1 MSNSTKT
8 FKKFVLGLSFV
19 ALSTTASLAQDYV
32 FKVMASNGNVTQ
44 KSPAK
49 RLWAGSQLQGNDLI
63 NVPDKGYV
71 GLMHKNGRTIELK
84 AAGNYK
90 ISDLASKVGG
100 SSSITSKYANYVA
113 GEMSKADKVDINK
126 NHRKYSSITGSVSR
140 TIVIGNVFAYFPL
153 SLDTE
158 KEGKEAKEATAMY
171 DGSEFVLH
179 FYPNPEQNPSVVK
192 FDTYFVSVLDMTNK
206 EVARYETK
214 EESIKIDLTKLKFK
228 YEPSWV
234 INVSRN
240 AETFKKG
247 DVNAYHVSLLSKE
260 DAHYKKV
267 TADLKEIGEAETA
280 LDKLT
285 QARVFEEH
293 KLLQD
298 AIRCHEQAIAMQPEV
313 ATFKVAYDEFLVRNR
328 IRYIQKAGFSED
340 IMKDDSKASA
350 IIVEEEKKEE
360 VKPARK
366 TVVAPKKGKKG
377 RK

>member
-8 FKKFVLGLSFV
+8 LKKFVLGLSFV
-19 ALSTTASLAQDYV
+19 ALSATASLAQDYV
-32 FKVMASNGNVTQ
+32 FKVMASNGNVVQ
-44 KSPAK
+44 KNPAK
-49 RLWAGSQLQGNDLI
+49 RLWAGSQLQGNDMI

-84 AAGNYK
+84 QAGDYK
-90 ISDLASKVGG
+90 ISDLAGKVGG

-126 NHRKYSSITGSVSR
+126 NHRKYSSITGSVKR
-140 TIVIGNVFAYFPL
+140 AIDGDVLAYFPL
-153 SLDTE
+153 SE
-158 KEGKEAKEATAMY
+158 NAEQVKEANTMY
-171 DGSEFVLH
+171 DGSEFILH
-179 FYPNPEQNPSVVK
+179 FYPNPEKNAGIER

-206 EVARYETK
+206 EVARFETK
-214 EESIKIDLTKLKFK
+214 EESVKIDLTKLKFK

-234 INVSRN
+234 INVSKN

-247 DVNAYHVSLLSKE
+247 NFSPYHVGLLSKD
-260 DAHYKKV
+260 DAHYKAV
-267 TADLKEIGEAETA
+267 AQDLKELGEAQTA

-313 ATFKVAYDEFLVRNR
+313 TTFKVAYDDFLVRNR
-328 IRYIQKAGFSED
+328 IRYIEKAGFNED

-350 IIVEEEKKEE
+350 IIVEEKKEE
-360 VKPARK
+360 VKPA
-366 TVVAPKKGKKG
+366 VAPKKGKKG
-377 RK
+377 KK

>member
-19 ALSTTASLAQDYV
+19 ALSATASLAQDYV
-32 FKVMASNGNVTQ
+32 FKVMASNGNVVQ
-44 KSPAK
+44 KNPAK
-49 RLWAGSQLQGNDLI
+49 RLWAGSQLQDKDLI

-84 AAGNYK
+84 QAGDYK
-90 ISDLASKVGG
+90 ISDLAGKVGG
-100 SSSITSKYANYVA
+100 SASITSKYANYVA

-126 NHRKYSSITGSVSR
+126 NHRKYSSITGSVKR
-140 TIVIGNVFAYFPL
+140 DIILGNVFAYFPL
-153 SLDTE
+153 SE
-158 KEGKEAKEATAMY
+158 NAKQLEESNAIY
-171 DGSEFVLH
+171 DGREFVLH
-179 FYPNPEQNPSVVK
+179 LYPNPEKNVGVTK
-192 FDTYFVSVLDMTNK
+192 LDTYFVVVFDMTDK
-206 EVARYETK
+206 EVARFEIK
-214 EESIKIDLTKLKFK
+214 EETIKIDLTKFK
-228 YEPSWV
+228 SKYDEGWI
-234 INVSRN
+234 INVSKN
-240 AETFKKG
+240 AEAFKNN
-247 DVNAYHVSLLSKE
+247 DVTKYHVELLGKD
-260 DAHYKKV
+260 DAKYKSV

-313 ATFKVAYDEFLVRNR
+313 TTFKVAYDEFLTRNR
-328 IRYIQKAGFSED
+328 IRYIEKTGFSED

-350 IIVEEEKKEE
+350 IIEEKTEE
-360 VKPARK
+360 VKP
-366 TVVAPKKGKKG
+366 VVAPKKGKKG

>member
-19 ALSTTASLAQDYV
+19 ALSATASLAQDYV
-32 FKVMASNGNVTQ
+32 FKVMASNGNVVQ
-44 KSPAK
+44 KNPAK
-49 RLWAGSQLQGNDLI
+49 RLWAGSQLQDKDLI

-84 AAGNYK
+84 QAGDYK
-90 ISDLASKVGG
+90 ISDLAGKVGG
-100 SSSITSKYANYVA
+100 SASITSKYANYVA

-126 NHRKYSSITGSVSR
+126 NHRKYSSITGSVKR
-140 TIVIGNVFAYFPL
+140 DIVLGNVFAYFPL
-153 SLDTE
+153 SE
-158 KEGKEAKEATAMY
+158 NAEQVKEANAMY

-179 FYPNPEQNPSVVK
+179 FYPNPEKNAGVEK

-206 EVARYETK
+206 EVARFETK
-214 EESIKIDLTKLKFK
+214 EESVKIDLTKLKFK

-234 INVSRN
+234 ISVSKNV
-240 AETFKKG
+240 ETFKKG
-247 DVNAYHVSLLSKE
+247 DVTAYHVGLLSKD
-260 DAHYKKV
+260 DAHYKSV
-267 TADLKEIGEAETA
+267 AQDLKEIGEAETA

-313 ATFKVAYDEFLVRNR
+313 TTFKVAYDEFLLRNR
-328 IRYIQKAGFSED
+328 IRYIEKAGFSED

-350 IIVEEEKKEE
+350 LIIEEKKEE
-360 VKPARK
+360 VKP
-366 TVVAPKKGKKG
+366 TVTPKKGKKG

>member
-8 FKKFVLGLSFV
+8 LKKFVLGLSFV
-19 ALSTTASLAQDYV
+19 ALSATASLAQDYV
-32 FKVMASNGNVTQ
+32 FKVMASNGNVVQ
-44 KSPAK
+44 KNPAK

-63 NVPDKGYV
+63 NVPEKGYV

-84 AAGNYK
+84 QAGDYK
-90 ISDLASKVGG
+90 ISDLAGKVGG

-140 TIVIGNVFAYFPL
+140 TIVTGNVFAYFPL
-153 SLDTE
+153 SE
-158 KEGKEAKEATAMY
+158 NAEQVKEATAMY
-171 DGSEFVLH
+171 DGSEFILH
-179 FYPNPEQNPSVVK
+179 FYPNPEKNAGIEK

-206 EVARYETK
+206 EVARFETK
-214 EESIKIDLTKLKFK
+214 EETVKIDLTKLKFK

-234 INVSRN
+234 INVSKN

-247 DVNAYHVSLLSKE
+247 DVSAYHVGLLSKD

-267 TADLKEIGEAETA
+267 TEDLKELGTETA

-313 ATFKVAYDEFLVRNR
+313 TTFKVAYDEFLTRNR
-328 IRYIQKAGFSED
+328 IRYIEKTGFSED

-350 IIVEEEKKEE
+350 IIVEEVKKEE
-360 VKPARK
+360 VKPATK
-366 TVVAPKKGKKG
+366 TVVTPKKGKKG
-377 RK
+377 KK

>member
-32 FKVMASNGNVTQ
+32 FKVMASNGNVVQ
-44 KSPAK
+44 KNPAK
-49 RLWAGSQLQGNDLI
+49 RLWAGSQLQDKDLI

-84 AAGNYK
+84 QAGNYK
-90 ISDLASKVGG
+90 VSDLASKVGG
-100 SSSITSKYANYVA
+100 SASITSKYANYVA

-126 NHRKYSSITGSVSR
+126 NHRKYSSITGSVKR
-140 TIVIGNVFAYFPL
+140 DIVLGNVFAYFPL

-158 KEGKEAKEATAMY
+158 KEAKEATAMY

-267 TADLKEIGEAETA
+267 SADLKEIGEAETA

-313 ATFKVAYDEFLVRNR
+313 ATFKVAYDDFLVRNR

-350 IIVEEEKKEE
+350 IIVEEE